1 MNERHPLTRQCFLE
15 INNFELDSS
24 TLVYW
29 VFFLQM
35 VTIIQFLIS
44 LGGCFQQI
52 KNWHAKFIVK
62 IKPTGSEETP
72 I

>member
-15 INNFELDSS
+15 INKLELDSS

-29 VFFLQM
+29 GFFLQM

-52 KNWHAKFIVK
+52 KN
-62 IKPTGSEETP
+62 
-72 I
+72 